1 MCDERIAVMRKLLLW
16 ILLLGLT
23 LLPSAALSA
32 QQDLVAM
39 TVKAGFDGRFR
50 ENLWMPIQVSVTNN
64 GDPIEGRLV
73 VRPERS
79 NALTNVFSTP
89 VSLASGARQ
98 VIFLYASMNSFGSS
112 LRVELFDADGLT
124 AAEVEVP
131 VQSLLPKD
139 SLYVVL
145 SDAPNSGVDLTNAH
159 VPEQQSA
166 QVDWF
171 VGDLPDVAAAL
182 EPINAIV
189 FSSVDSGT
197 LTSAQRDALRAWVT
211 QGGHLIVTGG
221 VNWQPTAAGLGD
233 LLPLVPNTAID
244 ADAVGSVLRYAGDFQ
259 SSAEG
264 TARVAVGELVDGT
277 QVLAATDNDVPLL
290 VRRTLGAGT
299 VDYLALDPALQPLNT
314 WANLNDLWV
323 TLLASTAPRP
333 SWGGGILSTES
344 ADMALSILPGVTSL
358 PETLSMIF
366 FLAAYVLIVGPI
378 NYFILSRINR
388 RELAWVTIPL
398 FIALFTVIAW
408 STGFNLRGSDA
419 ILNRL
424 SVVQVWPN
432 APDAY
437 THQLIG
443 VLAPR
448 RGAYNLTLSDSRV
461 LRPLQGQSGLLTTAS
476 SGVDIVQSDTFAA
489 RDFAVDAS
497 YVAGFMTSGP
507 IPKPSLDAQ
516 AAMVF
521 RSSDDAVAATI
532 RGSVRNDLGVDL
544 VDAVLLVNG
553 GVYLLEGIAT
563 GEIKTFEFN
572 VAMSALNAS
581 AMPSPIE
588 MPIGRSESAS
598 QSYFLRRGFATLPSD
613 QTIREVLQDVSG
625 GMSSGDQMAVRRS
638 SFLQTFMID
647 QLNSTS
653 RGGKVYLAGWV
664 DQPAAEDNLEGANWR
679 SVDTTLYLVEVALE
693 LTPPADTF
701 TVTPDLFTWAS
712 FERQGFVFRP
722 PSGLE
727 LFSDGVIS
735 YRFTPVAPF
744 VLDRV
749 ESLVLVL
756 EREDDLLRETV
767 LNLWDWEKAA
777 WQPVTINEGQQVEVA
792 NAARFVGPNN
802 TVQVQLVRNAT
813 SGRLSIQRLGI
824 IQRGTFN
831 LN

>member
-1 MCDERIAVMRKLLLW
+1 MRKLFLW
-16 ILLLGLT
+16 ILLGCLVFA
-23 LLPSAALSA
+23 PSIATFA
-32 QQDLVAM
+32 QQDLVVM

-112 LRVELFDADGLT
+112 LRVELFDGAGLT

-131 VQSLLPKD
+131 MQSLLPKD

-159 VPEQQSA
+159 VPEQQAA

-171 VGDLPDVAAAL
+171 ITDLPDVASAL
-182 EPINAIV
+182 EPINALV
-189 FSSVDSGT
+189 FSSVDSGA
-197 LTSAQRDALRAWVT
+197 LTTAQRDALRAWVT

-221 VNWQPTAAGLGD
+221 VNWQPTAAGLGE
-233 LLPLVPNTAID
+233 LLPLVPN
-244 ADAVGSVLRYAGDFQ
+244 DAVDVDGVGALLRYAGDFR
-259 SSAEG
+259 SVADG
-264 TARVAVGELVDGT
+264 VARAAIGEVIDGA
-277 QVLAATDNDVPLL
+277 QVLASSDEGVPLL

-299 VDYLALDPALQPLNT
+299 VDYLTLDPSLEPLNA
-314 WANLNDLWV
+314 WSNLNDLWV
-323 TLLASTAPRP
+323 TLLANTLPRP
-333 SWGGGILSTES
+333 SWGYGILTTES
-344 ADMALSILPGVTSL
+344 ADAALSILPGVTAL

-366 FLAAYVLIVGPI
+366 FLAAYVLVVGPI
-378 NYFILSRINR
+378 NYFVLSRLNR

-398 FIALFTVIAW
+398 FIVLFTVIAW

-419 ILNRL
+419 TLNRL

-437 THQLIG
+437 AHQLIG

-448 RGAYNLTLSDSRV
+448 RASYNLAVSDARV
-461 LRPLQGQSGLLTTAS
+461 LRPIQAAQQGILTTAS
-476 SGVDIVQSDTFAA
+476 SGVDIVQSDTFTAQEFVA
-489 RDFAVDAS
+489 DAS

-507 IPKPSLDAQ
+507 IAKPSLEVQ
-516 AAMVF
+516 ASMAF
-521 RSSDDAVAATI
+521 RSSAEAAAAVI
-532 RGSVRNDLGVDL
+532 RGSVRNDSGADL
-544 VDAVLLVNG
+544 LDAVLLVNG
-553 GVYLLEGIAT
+553 GTYALGDVPNGELE
-563 GEIKTFEFN
+563 TFEFN
-572 VAMSALNAS
+572 VALSASNMP

-588 MPIGRSESAS
+588 MPLGRTEEAS
-598 QSYFLRRGFATLPSD
+598 QGYFFRRGFAMLPSD
-613 QTIREVLQDVSG
+613 QTIREVLQDTSADING
-625 GMSSGDQMAVRRS
+625 GDQETARRRS
-638 SFLQTFMID
+638 FLSTFMID
-647 QLNSTS
+647 QLNSTA
-653 RGGKVYLAGWV
+653 RGGKVYLTGWV
-664 DQPAAEDNLEGANWR
+664 NQPAAEDTLTGANWR
-679 SVDTTLYLVEVALE
+679 AVDSTLYIVEAALE
-693 LTPPADTF
+693 VIAPVDTF

-712 FERQGFVFRP
+712 FERQGFVYRP
-722 PSGLE
+722 PAGLE

-749 ESLVLVL
+749 ESLLLVL
-756 EREDDLLRETV
+756 ERDDDLMRETI
-767 LNLWDWEKAA
+767 LNLWDWEKAE
-777 WQPVTINEGQQVEVA
+777 WQPVSISADSQVEVA
-792 NAARFVGPNN
+792 NAARFIGPNN
-802 TVQVQLVRNAT
+802 AVQVQLVRNAT
-813 SGRLSIQRLGI
+813 SGRLSVQRLGI